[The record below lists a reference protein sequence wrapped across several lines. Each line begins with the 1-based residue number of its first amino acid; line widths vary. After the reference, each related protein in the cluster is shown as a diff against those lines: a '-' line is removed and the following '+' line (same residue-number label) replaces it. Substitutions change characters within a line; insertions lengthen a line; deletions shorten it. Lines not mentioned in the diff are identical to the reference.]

1 MSICSSSDTHC
12 TTLFQSMWAP
22 QKGACPRVDYVYTI
36 TNSHL
41 EDQFQ
46 YFKQKMVKV
55 LGTEEH
61 FHGTSLK
68 CNLARS
74 SSLCLDRSCGVCSI
88 SRYGFNSSLIGTN
101 VSFQRFGPGFYL
113 ARNSSKCHDYT
124 QGSPDSG
131 HRALILCEVC
141 PGRKYT
147 LQKTNEALT
156 GPPPGYDCVGG
167 DVGRDLNYPEIVFYN
182 SQPILPK
189 YIILYKLNGVQKL
202 VR

>member
-1 MSICSSSDTHC
+1 MSICSSSDTRC
-12 TTLFQSMWAP
+12 ITLFQSKWAP
-22 QKGACPRVDYVYTI
+22 QKGACPRVDYVFTI

-41 EDQFQ
+41 EHQFQ
-46 YFKQKMVKV
+46 YFKRTVKV

-88 SRYGFNSSLIGTN
+88 SRYGFNLGLIGTN
-101 VSFQRFGPGFYL
+101 VSFQRFGTGLYL
-113 ARNSSKCHDYT
+113 APNSSKCHDYT

-141 PGRKYT
+141 PGRKHK
-147 LQKTNEALT
+147 LQKNNKALT
-156 GPPPGYDCVGG
+156 GPPAGYDCVWGE
-167 DVGRDLNYPEIVFYN
+167 VGIHLNYPEIVFYN
-182 SQPILPK
+182 SQPVLPK
-189 YIILYKLNGVQKL
+189 YIILYKLNDIQKL
-202 VR
+202 VH